1 MFSMIV
7 KAKLEYFSQVKGQ
20 LAITGL
26 LWCDLRVERIS
37 FGESLVSKMK
47 SNLDLFH
54 FDRYIHGNIP
64 PEIQRN
70 ISIYDSRVTKS

>member
-1 MFSMIV
+1 MLSMIV
-7 KAKLEYFSQVKGQ
+7 KAKLEYFSQVKGP

-54 FDRYIHGNIP
+54 FDTYMETFLLKFKYCKYIYI
-64 PEIQRN
+64 
-70 ISIYDSRVTKS
+70 